1 MHAPVPPPLPVA
13 RPGWW
18 RRHWRWAA
26 PVLVLAVL
34 LFLAAGIASFAFGV
48 MATMKSSGAYRHAME
63 IARADPVLADAL
75 GRPVSAAWYF
85 SGSIHNENGRSRAT
99 LGIPLEGP
107 RGSAHLQ
114 VEGTGR
120 DCSWTFQVLEARIDA
135 DGRVIDLRRDAGTQ
149 VAADDSRRKSGANRK
164 GD

>member
-1 MHAPVPPPLPVA
+1 MHASNPPPLPAA
-13 RPGWW
+13 RAGWW
-18 RRHWRWAA
+18 QRHWRWAA

-34 LFLAAGIASFAFGV
+34 LFLAAGIATFAFGV
-48 MATMKSSGAYRHAME
+48 MATMKSSGAYRQAMDL
-63 IARADPVLADAL
+63 ARADPELGDAL
-75 GRPVSAAWYF
+75 GRPVSAAWYL

-107 RGSAHLQ
+107 RGHADLQ

-120 DCSWTFQVLEARIDA
+120 DGAWTFQVLEARIDA
-135 DGRVIDLRRDAGTQ
+135 DGRVIDLRRDAGAT
-149 VAADDSRRKSGANRK
+149 VTADGTRRKRGAHRK